1 MIADTLGAA
10 LDRDPPVAVRFWDG
24 SLLPGRDEGSDL
36 PTVVVRSP
44 RALAALVREPS
55 QLGLARAWASGLVDV
70 EGDLEEALR
79 RGFLAFRDEPWRP
92 SWPQRLR
99 LVTVVARAVG
109 VGALLADLTSAGRH
123 SLEARLRGR
132 RRSLGRDRAAVRHH
146 YDVSN
151 DFYRLILG
159 PTMVYSCAYFER
171 DDEPLESAQERKLD
185 LVCRKLA
192 LAPGERF
199 LDIGCG
205 WGSLVVHAASRYG
218 ARALGITL
226 SEPQAEL
233 ARERAREAGVA
244 DRCEILVADYRELR
258 RGEFD
263 KVASIGMY
271 EHVGRERLGEYVR
284 RVRDLLR
291 PGGLFLNH
299 GIARL
304 RPIDPGPDTFIRH
317 YVFPD
322 GDLHPL
328 GYLVRELEQA
338 DFELVDVESLREHY
352 PLTLRCWR
360 ANLEREFATA
370 TTLVGEERARIWRLY
385 LAASAVGFE
394 CGEITV
400 FQTLAARRGADH
412 GLPRFRRRWLAG
424 SVPASV

>member
-1 MIADTLGAA
+1 
-10 LDRDPPVAVRFWDG
+10 VAVRFWDG
-24 SLLPGRDEGSDL
+24 SLLPGRDKGSDL

-92 SWPQRLR
+92 SWAQRLR
-99 LVTVVARAVG
+99 LAAAVARTVG

-123 SLEARLRGR
+123 PLEARVRGR
-132 RRSLGRDRAAVRHH
+132 RRSLRRDRAAVRHH

-233 ARERAREAGVA
+233 ARESAREAGVA

-291 PGGLFLNH
+291 PGGLFLT
-299 GIARL
+299 GSPGCARSIPGPTL
-304 RPIDPGPDTFIRH
+304 SSAATSSPTAISTRSGTWFVSSSRPISSWST
-317 YVFPD
+317 
-322 GDLHPL
+322 
-328 GYLVRELEQA
+328 
-338 DFELVDVESLREHY
+338 SS
-352 PLTLRCWR
+352 RC
-360 ANLEREFATA
+360 
-370 TTLVGEERARIWRLY
+370 
-385 LAASAVGFE
+385 ASTIPSPCDAGA
-394 CGEITV
+394 
-400 FQTLAARRGADH
+400 QT
-412 GLPRFRRRWLAG
+412 
-424 SVPASV
+424 